1 MKRSRCESA
10 LKDPCSS
17 LLTTHNLLSL
27 VWFYVGNITNI
38 LQPSQVLF
46 SPKNSFLLY
55 LSWQKKSP
63 TARSLSH
70 GWHSARVSSKTPPE
84 ESPKTS
90 WFVVRT
96 LVSGYTSLVSCSR
109 LTVIRRCWA
118 TIWPTPGLQ
127 SPTVDVTFQRC
138 LTRPT
143 VQLDRQ
149 ELWLELTWLGAV
161 CVSPLQ
167 TWIFFNFFF
176 SVCVKYIL
184 S

>member
-27 VWFYVGNITNI
+27 LWFYVGNITNI
-38 LQPSQVLF
+38 LQPSQVLIC
-46 SPKNSFLLY
+46 PKNSFSFFFIY
-55 LSWQKKSP
+55 HDKKKSP
-63 TARSLSH
+63 TARSLSC
-70 GWHSARVSSKTPPE
+70 GWHSVRVSSKTPPE

-90 WFVVRT
+90 WFVART

-138 LTRPT
+138 LTRST

-149 ELWLELTWLGAV
+149 ELCLELTWLWAV
-161 CVSPLQ
+161 CVSQLRYLDLD
-167 TWIFFNFFF
+167 FFF
-176 SVCVKYIL
+176 FCTR
-184 S
+184 